1 LHVAAP
7 GKRQWEVG
15 FTIDGTSHERQ
26 GGFKQPFS
34 FLPYEGIDI
43 GLDRRSPVSWEIYQ
57 EHGCYPFTGG
67 ITDVTFVPGDFA
79 PDEGPNALAAAIN
92 LGLTLE

>member
-1 LHVAAP
+1 
-7 GKRQWEVG
+7 
-15 FTIDGTSHERQ
+15 
-26 GGFKQPFS
+26 
-34 FLPYEGIDI
+34 
-43 GLDRRSPVSWEIYQ
+43 VSWEIYQ